1 MPCETAQLNAVVLSR
16 FHSSRLGTAIS
27 ERVTADSP
35 AGASISP
42 TSPLVQHPSMPT
54 SPTPKSDTIIRR
66 QISCEFSRDP
76 YSKLLQYY
84 ETYLPP
90 RRKQGRWV
98 DSPNGEKTVWVPDRF
113 SVTSTSS
120 MISNV
125 SDDWEQSLTDAAS
138 DFQSSVSASERLSA
152 GNRPINI
159 TVIPPTPASSIRNSN
174 SVVRRNRSTRST
186 RSIRSNRMARVVGES
201 PTLPPINAD
210 YIRLSH
216 YPANGEIDH
225 HLSSCLPGMTT
236 RLKQHHT
243 STGEVK
249 GTYDTAALR
258 ENATQANSCDGP
270 HSALS
275 YRTDQQVQETQ
286 RPNTT
291 VDSANSSSRNDSSI
305 WTDAFN
311 KTVSDVSTKHS
322 NSCDTRPPDNSRG
335 GHNELNDDENEY
347 GCVCHSFGGE
357 TVVSDLSEDF
367 GYDAYHNTLRYTSE
381 SLIRYDNVSIFGQ
394 EISLTRSPSS
404 QSTCSTTGINNGFSA
419 GPESRRDRIIRESI
433 SNSPLHAHSSD
444 RKDRKFSA
452 FTGFSMVNNITSSSS
467 ITHTAKMPW
476 KKLWGHKS
484 C

>member
-16 FHSSRLGTAIS
+16 FHSSRLGSAIS

-35 AGASISP
+35 PGASVSP
-42 TSPLVQHPSMPT
+42 TSPLAQYPSVPT
-54 SPTPKSDTIIRR
+54 SPTDTVVRR

-120 MISNV
+120 MISNL
-125 SDDWEQSLTDAAS
+125 SDDLEQSLTDTAS
-138 DFQSSVSASERLSA
+138 DFQGSVSVSERFSA
-152 GNRPINI
+152 CNRPINI

-186 RSIRSNRMARVVGES
+186 RSIRSNRMARVVGGS

-210 YIRLSH
+210 YILLSH
-216 YPANGEIDH
+216 YPANDEIDR
-225 HLSSCLPGMTT
+225 HLSPCFPGMTT
-236 RLKQHHT
+236 SLKQHHT

-249 GTYDTAALR
+249 ETYDTAAVR
-258 ENATQANSCDGP
+258 EKTSQANSCHGP
-270 HSALS
+270 HLALS
-275 YRTDQQVQETQ
+275 YRTDQKQQETQ
-286 RPNTT
+286 RPNPT
-291 VDSANSSSRNDSSI
+291 VDQANSSSRNDSSI
-305 WTDAFN
+305 WIDALPT
-311 KTVSDVSTKHS
+311 TVSDVSTKQS
-322 NSCDTRPPDNSRG
+322 NSYDTVPPDNSRG
-335 GHNELNDDENEY
+335 GRNALNDDENEY
-347 GCVCHSFGGE
+347 GCVHHSFDGE

-381 SLIRYDNVSIFGQ
+381 CLIRYDNQSIFGQ
-394 EISLTRSPSS
+394 EIALTRSPSS
-404 QSTCSTTGINNGFSA
+404 QSAFSTTGINNGSST
-419 GPESRRDRIIRESI
+419 GPESRRDRIIRESV
-433 SNSPLHAHSSD
+433 SNSPLHAHFSN

-452 FTGFSMVNNITSSSS
+452 YTVLSTVNNITSSSS